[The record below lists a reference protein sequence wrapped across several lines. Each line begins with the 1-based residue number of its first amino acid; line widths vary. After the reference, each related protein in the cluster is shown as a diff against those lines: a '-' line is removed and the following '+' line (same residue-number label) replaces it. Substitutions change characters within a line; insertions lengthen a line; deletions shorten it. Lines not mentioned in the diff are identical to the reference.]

1 MLMTCFVLSSA
12 KDKQGFHCALS
23 CRPLALVEISCGKC
37 LWDQSQKTQGI
48 VNRFQQHF
56 NAG

>member
-48 VNRFQQHF
+48 VNLF
-56 NAG
+56 